1 MKINFIDK
9 IAVNAIEGD
18 ERNWLTADNI
28 NEIKNA
34 INLNEETLTNL
45 QTTTSNYEN
54 IFASKTELTT
64 SINTINNTI
73 SNLNTQVSNIDN
85 QNQQFPFIFGQ
96 ENEEFIW
103 GFAEDSNP
111 QNRTTV
117 GWSMGQI
124 ELTDTKIITNQT
136 TFNDDE
142 LVTKKYVDNYVGGG
156 GSATWGN
163 LFLRNEAGTPSTTE
177 TIGDN
182 YLGTFKIGTNAN
194 LIYIGESATRLH
206 LGKLS
211 ETTIGW
217 NGRVLIATSP
227 QSYVEIGSSSWPS
240 DNDSKIVHGRK
251 SVTFK
256 DLIKI
261 VNVLRTKKIIFI
273 PSTNLTTDIDRHKVS
288 AWKDI
293 PDLTIDGDYKYIA
306 NSKTGTKYE
315 IETLTTTI
323 VTISNI
329 AGGSS
334 YTGYSYQ
341 YQIRK
346 NPNNNNVQ
354 FRFDYYNSGSGG
366 ITIPTTITLY
376 LFIT

>member
-1 MKINFIDK
+1 MKINFINK
-9 IAVNAIEGD
+9 IAINAVEGD

-34 INLNEETLTNL
+34 VNLNEETLTNL
-45 QTTTSNYEN
+45 QTTVSTNDTNYQN
-54 IFASKTELTT
+54 LYVTQTEFNTQ
-64 SINTINNTI
+64 INTVNSTV
-73 SNLNTQVSNIDN
+73 SNLNTQVTNLQN
-85 QNQQFPFIFGQ
+85 QNQTFPFVFGR

-103 GFAEDSNP
+103 GFARDADP
-111 QNRTTV
+111 QDRTTV
-117 GWSMGQI
+117 GWSIGEI
-124 ELTDTKIITNQT
+124 ELSNTKIITNQT
-136 TFNDDE
+136 TFNDNE

-156 GSATWGN
+156 GTANWGN
-163 LFLRNEAGTPSTTE
+163 NFLRNEIATAVTTE
-177 TIGDN
+177 TIGNN
-182 YLGTFKIGTNAN
+182 YQGIFKIGPNSN
-194 LIYIGESATRLH
+194 ILNVGESVNELNLGASATKTVVAGDDIE
-206 LGKLS
+206 LGNRS
-211 ETTIGW
+211 W
-217 NGRVLIATSP
+217 TS
-227 QSYVEIGSSSWPS
+227 S
-240 DNDSKIVHGRK
+240 DNKGKIIHGNLEINFE
-251 SVTFK
+251 S
-256 DLIKI
+256 LI
-261 VNVLRTKKIIFI
+261 RTVITIEAKKIIFT
-273 PSTNLTTDIDRHKVS
+273 PSTSLTTDIDRHKVG

-293 PDLTIDGDYKYIA
+293 PDLTINTGYKYIA
-306 NSKTGTKYE
+306 ASKTGTKHE

-346 NPNNNNVQ
+346 NPNNNNIQ

>member
-103 GFAEDSNP
+103 GFAEDANP

-182 YLGTFKIGTNAN
+182 YRGVFKIGLNSN
-194 LIYIGESATRLH
+194 ILNIGESANELK
-206 LGKLS
+206 LGVSATKTVVAGDDIELGNS
-211 ETTIGW
+211 AWTSSDNKGKIIHGNLEVSFESLIRT
-217 NGRVLIATSP
+217 VIAT
-227 QSYVEIGSSSWPS
+227 
-240 DNDSKIVHGRK
+240 DA
-251 SVTFK
+251 
-256 DLIKI
+256 
-261 VNVLRTKKIIFI
+261 KKIIFT
-273 PSTNLTTDIDRHKVS
+273 PSTSLTTDIDRHKVG

-293 PDLTIDGDYKYIA
+293 PDLTINTGYKYIA
-306 NSKTGTKYE
+306 DSKTGTKHE

-323 VTISNI
+323 VTIRNI

-346 NPNNNNVQ
+346 NPNNNNIQ